1 MTEKELL
8 AAAERA
14 RENAYAPYSHFQV
27 GAALLTSDGRVF
39 LGANVENASFGATSC
54 AERSA
59 VFAAVSA
66 GVRDFEAIAICG
78 GHEGERGGICPPCG
92 ICRQVLSEFCKKD
105 FRILLGNADEY
116 REYAL
121 SKLLPHSFG
130 DEVRA

>member
-78 GHEGERGGICPPCG
+78 GHEGGRGGICPPCG

>member
-8 AAAERA
+8 AEAERA
-14 RENAYAPYSHFQV
+14 RENAYAPYSHFRV
-27 GAALLTSDGRVF
+27 GAALLASDGRVF

-59 VFAAVSA
+59 IFAAVSA
-66 GVRDFEAIAICG
+66 GARDFTAIAICG
-78 GHEGERGGICPPCG
+78 GREGERGGICPPCG

-105 FRILLGNADEY
+105 FRILLGNAHEY
-116 REYAL
+116 REYTL
-121 SKLLPHSFG
+121 TELLPHSFG